1 MVKNN
6 EEAVRMLQTVK
17 VFLQN
22 TACDTNVPAT
32 VIVANLNLIDSV
44 QLFLCPQTDLNAL

>member
-1 MVKNN
+1 MIKNN
-6 EEAVRMLQTVK
+6 EDAVRVLQTIK

-22 TACDTNVPAT
+22 TACDSDVPST
-32 VIVANLNLIDSV
+32 VITAHLSMIDSV